1 MNAKNVHH
9 DKIFKRCFGV
19 LSISDAVILHGVFL
33 KHHKKA
39 FWSFKYISD
48 TAILRGVFFYFPEV
62 ISPGNSYSRPPAY
75 GREGI
80 GSRY

>member
-48 TAILRGVFFYFPEV
+48 TAILRGVFFYF
-62 ISPGNSYSRPPAY
+62 SDL
-75 GREGI
+75 
-80 GSRY
+80 RYARLRGTCSIDRDDSSSIK